1 MFVFS
6 ARPKAPY
13 FSIGPKLAVYV
24 RLLRAHIPCKFQK
37 NRPSRFGVMGQKLV
51 FQCAIQDFPHSIG
64 SAAALAYNTSPQ
76 NAPWGH
82 ETGILCGILQRDCQK
97 QQ

>member
-1 MFVFS
+1 MFEFS

-13 FSIGPKLAVYV
+13 FSIGPKLTLYV

-37 NRPSRFGVMGQKLV
+37 NRPSRFGVIGQKLV

-64 SAAALAYNTSPQ
+64 SAAALAYNTSHRHPYLSLPDRGFSAQ
-76 NAPWGH
+76 LYEMSCVG
-82 ETGILCGILQRDCQK
+82 
-97 QQ
+97 